1 MPNRATIFLLFA
13 AAVLAIFWPIIFGG
27 KIFGETATIKV
38 HYPNFYSFG
47 NFLSE
52 KNANPLWLSS
62 HISGFPVYL
71 SQQGGHLQPLVIL
84 FFKIFDFIAAYHLLT
99 ILNFFLAGVL
109 VFWFCRLIEISKAGS
124 IIAGFSYAFSH
135 AMMWA
140 GSILVFGNLFPLIPL
155 FFICILKIY
164 ENDKRRLF
172 ALLAVLALTLGW
184 LGAFTEGV
192 FYLLAVGFMFA
203 LFLDSSSAIAFLRVW
218 SRSPKGETCGFPMGQ
233 TGIQSACPVAS
244 ERSEDWCGEGDIPEP
259 ASLGRAKKAKRRITE
274 LLANFKATKWCIA
287 IGIISLIL
295 ASPWF
300 LPTFSFA
307 TALSSRAGGVS
318 QVEDGN
324 YLVLSDFIRLAHPYF
339 DVLYGNF
346 IPLLTINNMSVFL
359 YVGILPLFLGIVS
372 FLALK
377 KSGHKLMWFFSGLF
391 VFTLATMFKYSP
403 VFIALH
409 KLPIFNM
416 FYGYWKWIYIMIFS
430 WAILAGFGLDALPE
444 IKARPIFKKFIN
456 AIKYATAGII
466 GFLTVLNLFFI
477 FFKERILDFAGKY
490 FESRLYVNGN
500 FIQPLDYYLNLILR
514 AFNEFSYNI
523 SFLNPRFLFS
533 MIFLTLGFG
542 LFWYFLKNKIDF
554 EKFKKAAVLITALN
568 FIILWQWFYFLL
580 PRSFAED
587 APKTAVFMKEQTKEP
602 FRLFRFLPGFSPYV
616 SRWNLDIY
624 DLEEMLRYDKET
636 LGPNL
641 NVLFGADSIAGIEN
655 FMSRRYS
662 RISLKAGSEFVV
674 ADADKRLNNLNIPLE
689 EKIAIFSSLQNLN
702 LLSMLN
708 VKYILSS
715 FELPSSLKKVFETTA
730 TKYNIPVYIYENPN
744 VLARV
749 YFAKEAVYSDETSEE
764 KLFNELLAINDFR
777 KETLIECQEPLCLAD
792 YQISSQSSSAS
803 SQIIV
808 EELKNGY
815 LKLKTKTTNPGWLVY
830 SESNLPTWEARLK
843 PIFNFQ
849 FSIFNENTE
858 WRPLKIY
865 TANYIY
871 QAVFVPAGEHEIE
884 FKYPGAL
891 KQMRYAVKNLISQK
905 LK

>member
-109 VFWFCRLIEISKAGS
+109 AFWFCRLIGISKAGS

-140 GSILVFGNLFPLIPL
+140 GSILVFANLFPLIPL

-164 ENDKRRLF
+164 KNDKRRLF
-172 ALLAVLALTLGW
+172 ALLAVLTLAFGW

-218 SRSPKGETCGFPMGQ
+218 SQSGHGVPRSGT
-233 TGIQSACPVAS
+233 S
-244 ERSEDWCGEGDIPEP
+244 EGDIPEP
-259 ASLGRAKKAKRRITE
+259 ALLGRAKKAKRRITE
-274 LLANFKATKWCIA
+274 LLANFKTTKWCVIV
-287 IGIISLIL
+287 GIISLIL

-300 LPTFSFA
+300 LPTFNFA

-318 QVEDGN
+318 QVGSGN

-346 IPLLTINNMSVFL
+346 IPFLTINNMSVFL
-359 YVGILPLFLGIVS
+359 YIGILPLLLSFIAFFSLRKKRNKFL
-372 FLALK
+372 
-377 KSGHKLMWFFSGLF
+377 WFFSGLF

-430 WAILAGFGLDALPE
+430 WAILAGFGFDSLPE
-444 IKARPIFKKFIN
+444 IKTKPIFKKFIN

-466 GFLTVLNLFFI
+466 GFLIVLNLFFI
-477 FFKERILDFAGKY
+477 FFKERLLSFAGRY
-490 FESRLYVNGN
+490 FESRLYANGN
-500 FIQPLDYYLNLILR
+500 FIQPLDYYLNLIRR
-514 AFNEFSYNI
+514 AFDGLSYNL
-523 SFLNPRFLFS
+523 SFANPKFLFS
-533 MIFLTLGFG
+533 MLFLALGVG
-542 LFWYFLKNKIDF
+542 LFWLYSKNRIDF
-554 EKFKKAAVLITALN
+554 EKFKKLAVALTVLN
-568 FIILWQWFYFLL
+568 FVILWQWFYFLA
-580 PRSFAED
+580 PRSFATEP
-587 APKTAVFMKEQTKEP
+587 PKTAVYMKEQSREP
-602 FRLFRFLPGFSPYV
+602 FRAFRFLPGLSYHT
-616 SRWNLDIY
+616 SKWNFDIY
-624 DLEEMLRYDKET
+624 DLKAMLEYDKET
-636 LGPNL
+636 LGPNF
-641 NVLFGADSIAGIEN
+641 NVLFDIDSIAGIEN

-689 EKIAIFSSLQNLN
+689 EKIAIFSSSQNLN

-708 VKYILSS
+708 VKYVLSS
-715 FELPSSLKKVFETTA
+715 FELPPPLKKVFETAA
-730 TKYNIPVYIYENPN
+730 TKYNIPVYIYENPD
-744 VLARV
+744 VIALV
-749 YFAKEAVYSDETSEE
+749 YFAKEAVYSNETNEE

-777 KETLIECQEPLCLAD
+777 GKTLIECQEPLCFVD
-792 YQISSQSSSAS
+792 YQISSRSPAAG

-815 LKLKTKTTNPGWLVY
+815 LKLKTKTTNPGWLIY

-843 PIFNFQ
+843 PISNFQ
-849 FSIFNENTE
+849 FFPRSGIPPSGTIFNESTE
-858 WRPLKIY
+858 WQPLKIY

-884 FKYPGAL
+884 FKYPGAA
-891 KQMRYAVKNLISQK
+891 KQMKYAVKNLISQK